1 MWPCQVVTCVPT
13 SVLPKRCRQV
23 GQETDTIIGDN
34 GEADDDVIDEMGE
47 RGHILW
53 IRGLSRLQH
62 QVGQHTAQYK
72 RGRVSARASNWSTL
86 FECGVFVSVFC
97 IIGKWNIGLGG
108 VPSGQRNSY
117 KCREMPSC
125 YAGSVPKSSSGPPRG
140 ASWVTLTTEGA
151 QARNWRYNQ

>member
-1 MWPCQVVTCVPT
+1 MWSCQVVTCVPT

-97 IIGKWNIGLGG
+97 IILLPTRKVFRGPQLALPFENCFI
-108 VPSGQRNSY
+108 
-117 KCREMPSC
+117 
-125 YAGSVPKSSSGPPRG
+125 SV
-140 ASWVTLTTEGA
+140 L
-151 QARNWRYNQ
+151 